1 MTQFVIF
8 VVVMIVLSLITKAR
22 QQSSRGNGNA
32 KQNARMQAMVQKIQ
46 AQQGGNQPIQFQGQ
60 FTQAAGPGGPPP
72 APSAGQSSFP
82 AQAGNPQGSQQAAAI
97 LQQLLQNGRQPAR
110 PGEWAPPGQTPAQ
123 PVAPYQAPGQFQ
135 RAQYPLQYNPTQY
148 NPAQYNPAPYQP
160 PAHRPPQ
167 NNLPSTKQ
175 DLDAR
180 VRELMNAGNEVG
192 AVRLLGEERGLGLLE
207 AQQYARSLVTPQTSA
222 ASGTAE
228 KPDEPDED
236 DGRYVGSAAFAESI
250 FNLDD
255 RDENVWASGW
265 VDTPEPDDRSDID
278 ELWQTVSNPPRPT
291 PPTAQ

>member
-22 QQSSRGNGNA
+22 QQSNRGNGNQA
-32 KQNARMQAMVQKIQ
+32 KQNARVQALVQKMQ

-72 APSAGQSSFP
+72 APQVGAP
-82 AQAGNPQGSQQAAAI
+82 AQSGTAQGSRQAAAV
-97 LQQLLQNGRQPAR
+97 LQQLLQNGRQPAH
-110 PGEWAPPGQTPAQ
+110 PGEWASPGQAVQ
-123 PVAPYQAPGQFQ
+123 PVTPYQAPGQFQ
-135 RAQYPLQYNPTQY
+135 QYPLQYNPG
-148 NPAQYNPAPYQP
+148 PYQP

-167 NNLPSTKQ
+167 NHLPSSQQ

-180 VRELMNAGNEVG
+180 VRDLMKAGNEVG
-192 AVRLLGEERGLGLLE
+192 AVRLLSDERELGLLE
-207 AQQYARSLVTPQTSA
+207 AQKYARSLVTPQSSA
-222 ASGTAE
+222 GSQKA
-228 KPDEPDED
+228 DEPDED
-236 DGRYVGSAAFAESI
+236 DGRYVGSAAFSESI

-255 RDENVWASGW
+255 REENVWASGW

>member
-22 QQSSRGNGNA
+22 QQSNRGNNPKNNA
-32 KQNARMQAMVQKIQ
+32 KQAARVQALVQKIQ

-72 APSAGQSSFP
+72 AAPAQPGQPSFP
-82 AQAGNPQGSQQAAAI
+82 VQAGNPQGSQQAAAV

-110 PGEWAPPGQTPAQ
+110 PGEWAPPGQ

-135 RAQYPLQYNPTQY
+135 PAQYPMQYNPG
-148 NPAQYNPAPYQP
+148 PYQP

-167 NNLPSTKQ
+167 NHLPATKQ
-175 DLDAR
+175 DLDTR
-180 VRELMNAGNEVG
+180 VRALMNAGNEVG
-192 AVRLLGEERGLGLLE
+192 AVRLLSEERELGLLE

-222 ASGTAE
+222 TPE
-228 KPDEPDED
+228 KADEPDED

-278 ELWQTVSNPPRPT
+278 ELWQTVANPPRPT